1 MTLVRSWLLEAK
13 MKGKRLAARVS
24 IVLFICGAIAAA
36 QILNQGPRSNRTTP
50 PAAPPTTE
58 ESTPT
63 FRSSSRLVVLDVVV
77 SDRDGNAVTGL
88 NQSDF
93 TVLEDGKLQPIQS
106 FETHLPVQQM
116 TEVPDLHLP
125 AGEFTNIPTQP
136 ANSAVNV
143 VLLDILNTP
152 TEDQLFARQE
162 MIDFLKTLPRGQPV
176 ALFTLGYDLRM
187 IAGFTT
193 STDDLIAAARK
204 IRPGVSPL
212 LDTEQDQATD
222 DHIFKNIYSGGSPSS
237 AGSASG
243 GNASLANGGGAGGVP
258 LAGGSNSMGPLVAS
272 QDPNI
277 SSGMAQLMSD
287 FTRETRVVR
296 TDIRVEKTFESL
308 GALARALSGY
318 TGRKNLLWL
327 SEGFPAGVLPQRE
340 YFHPDA
346 RNYLLTFQ
354 QYSGLMEASQI
365 SVYPIDIR
373 ALKNSTLQPAG
384 GSPEL
389 DAPERQHSDLGG
401 SQLMMRDV
409 AEETGGKA
417 FFNTNDLKGALRSSI
432 QHGSTYYTVAYSPQN
447 RNWNGDL
454 RHIQVK
460 LTRPDVKLDYRRG
473 YYAVKDDPGP
483 QDTARRMLIAE
494 MQPGIPQSTM
504 LLLRCKVV
512 PDNSTGKV
520 SIDYGVYA
528 ADIGFTGDPLK
539 HATLEFVA
547 VAWDKNEK
555 AAGDVSETMN
565 LDLKPETFQRVM
577 KSGVPAH
584 QELTLK
590 PGTYKLRLGV
600 MDYASAKIGT
610 LEIPVTVAAAQ
621 GAPK

>member
-1 MTLVRSWLLEAK
+1 
-13 MKGKRLAARVS
+13 MKAERLAAWISVF
-24 IVLFICGAIAAA
+24 LFCAAMAAA
-36 QILNQGPRSNRTTP
+36 QILNQGPRSTRTPDPAP
-50 PAAPPTTE
+50 PATPE

-63 FRSSSRLVVLDVVV
+63 FRSSSRLVVVDVVV
-77 SDRDGNAVTGL
+77 TDRDGNPVTGL
-88 NQSDF
+88 NQGDF
-93 TVLEDGKLQPIQS
+93 TLLEDGKIQALQA
-106 FETHLPVQQM
+106 FETHVPAKQAA
-116 TEVPDLHLP
+116 EVPDLHLP
-125 AGEFTNIPTQP
+125 PGEFTNLPTQ
-136 ANSAVNV
+136 ALNSAVNV
-143 VLLDILNTP
+143 VLFDILNTP

-212 LDTEQDQATD
+212 LDTEQDQAAD
-222 DHIFKNIYSGGSPSS
+222 DHIFKNIYGGGSPSS
-237 AGSASG
+237 AGSAT
-243 GNASLANGGGAGGVP
+243 ATNGGGAGGAP
-258 LAGGSNSMGPLVAS
+258 LPGGSNSMGPLVPS

-277 SSGMAQLMSD
+277 GSGMAQLMSD

-296 TDIRVEKTFESL
+296 TDVRVEKTFESL

-354 QYSGLMEASQI
+354 QYSGLLEASQI

-389 DAPERQHSDLGG
+389 DAPERQHADLGG

-409 AEETGGKA
+409 AEQTGGKA
-417 FFNTNDLKGALRSSI
+417 FFNTNDLKSALRRSI

-447 RNWNGDL
+447 KNWNGNL

-460 LTRPDVKLDYRRG
+460 LTHPDVKLDYRRG

-483 QDTARRMLIAE
+483 ADTARRMLIAE
-494 MQPGIPQSTM
+494 MQPGVPQSTM

-512 PDNSTGKV
+512 PDSSTGKV

-528 ADIGFTGDPLK
+528 ADIAFTGDPLK
-539 HATLEFVA
+539 HASLEFVA

-577 KSGVPAH
+577 NSGVPAH

-600 MDYASAKIGT
+600 MDYTTAKIGT
-610 LEIPVTVAAAQ
+610 LEIPVTVVAAQ
-621 GAPK
+621 AALK